1 MGHWWGQDVHDLRTD
16 SRQQLVEALE
26 GFANAVEIGS
36 ASRPAGLAIAERN
49 HLDSVDLIERTQM
62 PFENVSAADDSDVH
76 QTLTTRVRPGTDP
89 LCSGTMAGKG
99 RILML
104 GLDAAD
110 SGFVDRWIDD
120 GTLPHLRALRDRGLR
135 VRLDTTARDLA
146 GSPWPSFYTG
156 THPGQHGI
164 YHDYQWRHEYMG
176 YAAPSEEWLPA
187 RPFWRDL
194 EGPLRTLAYDVP
206 LVFSCE
212 RFPGWEIAGWA
223 THDAPVPPSSHP
235 PELLEEVRGEFGA
248 WPVPPETFGPS
259 TIDELLTLERLLREN
274 TRRSCQL
281 ASWLLDRPWDLALVV
296 FSALHRGGHRL
307 MDRSSVRG
315 PIPPELGERFDGA
328 LKGLYQACDKAVAE
342 LVAAAGDVT
351 VLVFALHG
359 MIPNSSRVDLLPGM
373 LHSVLNEGEST
384 APRTGLL
391 RRAGEALPLG
401 VRRFLTRRVPGRLQ
415 DRVMSRWATGGMD
428 WTRTDAFALRSDL
441 QGYVRV
447 NLRGREAEGI
457 VDSGVPLD
465 RLLERIS
472 HGLLSF
478 RDMNT
483 GEPLIEAVESAAR
496 LYPDGA
502 RADRLPDLIVRWKET
517 PAGTHEA
524 VSSPR
529 FGTVRRSTPGRIP
542 NARSGN
548 HRGEGWLIAA
558 GPDVPRGARL
568 RESCHILDLAPTVLE
583 RLGAPSRRMTGR
595 PIRELTGIP
604 A

>member
-1 MGHWWGQDVHDLRTD
+1 
-16 SRQQLVEALE
+16 
-26 GFANAVEIGS
+26 
-36 ASRPAGLAIAERN
+36 
-49 HLDSVDLIERTQM
+49 
-62 PFENVSAADDSDVH
+62 
-76 QTLTTRVRPGTDP
+76 
-89 LCSGTMAGKG
+89 MAGTG
-99 RILML
+99 RILMI

-110 SGFVDRWIDD
+110 SGLVDRWIDD
-120 GTLPHLRALRDRGLR
+120 GTLPNLRALRGRGLR
-135 VRLDTTARDLA
+135 ARLKTTARDLA

-164 YHDYQWRHEYMG
+164 YHDYQWRHERMR

-187 RPFWRDL
+187 RPFWRNL
-194 EGPLRTLAYDVP
+194 ESPLRTLAYDVP

-212 RFPGWEIAGWA
+212 PFPGWEIAGWA

-235 PELLEEVRGEFGA
+235 PELLEEVRREFGA
-248 WPVPPETFGPS
+248 WPVPPESYGPS
-259 TIDELLTLERLLREN
+259 TIDELLALERLLEEN
-274 TRRSCQL
+274 TQRSCQL
-281 ASWLLDRPWDLALVV
+281 ALSLLDRPWNLALVV

-307 MDRSSVRG
+307 MDRTSVRG
-315 PIPPELGERFDGA
+315 PIPPEMGERFDGA
-328 LKGLYQACDKAVAE
+328 LKGLYQACDTAVGE
-342 LVAAAGDVT
+342 LVEAAGDAT

-359 MIPNSSRVDLLPGM
+359 MMPNPSRVDLLPGM
-373 LHSVLNEGEST
+373 LHGVLNEGDST
-384 APRTGLL
+384 APRAGLL

-415 DRVMSRWATGGMD
+415 DRVMSRWATGGLD
-428 WTRTDAFALRSDL
+428 WNETEAFTLRADL

-457 VDSGVPLD
+457 VDPGARLD
-465 RLLERIS
+465 RLLERITE
-472 HGLLSF
+472 GLLSF
-478 RDMNT
+478 RDGST
-483 GEPLIEAVESAAR
+483 GEALIEDVERTAR

-517 PAGTHEA
+517 PAGMHEA

-529 FGTVRRSTPGRIP
+529 FGTVRRSTPGGIP

-568 RESCHILDLAPTVLE
+568 RESAHILDLAPTVLE
-583 RLGAPSRRMTGR
+583 RLGARPAGTMTGR
-595 PIRELTGIP
+595 PIRELLGVP